1 MHDILLL
8 LPMIV
13 LLFKKQII
21 ERFENEKCDATERK
35 IELLEEKMKLE
46 TEKSITIPTK
56 DINDRIQILNEKI
69 KELDNQILLNKDNIE
84 KHSKY
89 YQEFEEDKEQRIID
103 LKLEKEKNNDIK
115 EEEKKTYFDFDKIN
129 KILKDNTIFNSI
141 IIGMIILIILIVFYL
156 FLTNLFEFSKKR
168 KLKIDKINVK
178 YDNILDEIKKSKVK
192 GSIKV
197 KKGSLFSF
205 LDDKK

>member
-8 LPMIV
+8 LPMVV
-13 LLFKKQII
+13 LLFKKQIV

-46 TEKSITIPTK
+46 TEKSITVPTK
-56 DINDRIQILNEKI
+56 DLNDRIQILNDKI

-84 KHSKY
+84 KQSKY
-89 YQEFEEDKEQRIID
+89 YDEFKADKEQRIID
-103 LKLEKEKNNDIK
+103 LKLEKEKNEK
-115 EEEKKTYFDFDKIN
+115 LEEEEKAYFDFDKIN

-141 IIGMIILIILIVFYL
+141 IIGMIVLIILIVFYL
-156 FLTNLFEFSKKR
+156 FLSNLFTFSKKR

-205 LDDKK
+205 LDDK

>member
-1 MHDILLL
+1 
-8 LPMIV
+8 MIV
-13 LLFKKQII
+13 LLFKKQSV

-46 TEKSITIPTK
+46 TEKSITVPTK
-56 DINDRIQILNEKI
+56 DLNDRIQVLNDKI

-84 KHSKY
+84 KQSKY
-89 YQEFEEDKEQRIID
+89 YDEFKEDKEQRIID
-103 LKLEKEKNNDIK
+103 LKLEKEKNEK
-115 EEEKKTYFDFDKIN
+115 QEEEEKAYFDFDKIN
-129 KILKDNTIFNSI
+129 KILKDNTIFNAI
-141 IIGMIILIILIVFYL
+141 IIGMIVLIILIVFYL
-156 FLTNLFEFSKKR
+156 FLSNLFTFSKKR

-192 GSIKV
+192 SSIKV

-205 LDDKK
+205 LDDK

>member
-8 LPMIV
+8 LPMVV
-13 LLFKKQII
+13 LLFKKQIV

-46 TEKSITIPTK
+46 TEKSITVPTK
-56 DINDRIQILNEKI
+56 DLNNRLQVLNDKI

-84 KHSKY
+84 KQTKY
-89 YQEFEEDKEQRIID
+89 YDEFKADKEQRIID
-103 LKLEKEKNNDIK
+103 LKLEKEKNEKI
-115 EEEKKTYFDFDKIN
+115 EEEERAYFDFDKIN
-129 KILKDNTIFNSI
+129 KILKDNTIFNAI
-141 IIGMIILIILIVFYL
+141 IIGMIVLIILIVFYL
-156 FLTNLFEFSKKR
+156 FLTNLFTFSKKR
-168 KLKIDKINVK
+168 KLKIDKINIK

-205 LDDKK
+205 LDDK

>member
-8 LPMIV
+8 LPMIA
-13 LLFKKQII
+13 LLFKKQIV

-56 DINDRIQILNEKI
+56 DLNDRIQILNDKI
-69 KELDNQILLNKDNIE
+69 KELDNQILINKDNID
-84 KHSKY
+84 KQSDY
-89 YQEFEEDKEQRIID
+89 YQEFQEDKEQRIID
-103 LKLEKEKNNDIK
+103 LKLEKEKNK
-115 EEEKKTYFDFDKIN
+115 ELEEEEKAYFDFDKIN
-129 KILKDNTIFNSI
+129 KILKDNTIFNAI
-141 IIGMIILIILIVFYL
+141 IIGMIVLIILIVFYL
-156 FLTNLFEFSKKR
+156 FLTNLFTFSKKR

-192 GSIKV
+192 GSIKF

-205 LDDKK
+205 LDQ

>member
-13 LLFKKQII
+13 LLFKKQIV

-46 TEKSITIPTK
+46 TEKSITAPTK
-56 DINDRIQILNEKI
+56 DLNDRIQLLNDKI
-69 KELDNQILLNKDNIE
+69 KELDNQILLNKGNIE
-84 KHSKY
+84 KQSKY
-89 YQEFEEDKEQRIID
+89 YDEFKSDKEQRIID
-103 LKLEKEKNNDIK
+103 LKVEKEKNEK
-115 EEEKKTYFDFDKIN
+115 LEEEEKAYFDFNKIN
-129 KILKDNTIFNSI
+129 KILKDNTIFNAI
-141 IIGMIILIILIVFYL
+141 IIGMIVLIILIVFYL
-156 FLTNLFEFSKKR
+156 FLSNLFTFSKKK

-178 YDNILDEIKKSKVK
+178 YDNILDEIKKSKIK
-192 GSIKV
+192 GSIKI

-205 LDDKK
+205 LDD

>member
-1 MHDILLL
+1 MYF
-8 LPMIV
+8 
-13 LLFKKQII
+13 FK
-21 ERFENEKCDATERK
+21 
-35 IELLEEKMKLE
+35 
-46 TEKSITIPTK
+46 
-56 DINDRIQILNEKI
+56 
-69 KELDNQILLNKDNIE
+69 
-84 KHSKY
+84 
-89 YQEFEEDKEQRIID
+89 
-103 LKLEKEKNNDIK
+103 
-115 EEEKKTYFDFDKIN
+115 
-129 KILKDNTIFNSI
+129 KDNTIFNSI

>member
-8 LPMIV
+8 LPMVV
-13 LLFKKQII
+13 LLFKKQIV

-46 TEKSITIPTK
+46 TEKSITVPTK
-56 DINDRIQILNEKI
+56 DLNDRLQVLNDKI

-84 KHSKY
+84 KQSKY
-89 YQEFEEDKEQRIID
+89 YDEFKEDKEQRIID
-103 LKLEKEKNNDIK
+103 LKLEKEKNEK
-115 EEEKKTYFDFDKIN
+115 LEEEEETAYFDFDKIN
-129 KILKDNTIFNSI
+129 KILKDNTIFNAI
-141 IIGMIILIILIVFYL
+141 IIGMIVLIILIVFYL
-156 FLTNLFEFSKKR
+156 FLTNLFTFSKKR

-192 GSIKV
+192 SSIKV

-205 LDDKK
+205 LDDK

>member
-13 LLFKKQII
+13 LLFKKQIV

-46 TEKSITIPTK
+46 TEKSITAPTK
-56 DINDRIQILNEKI
+56 DLNDRIQLLNDKI
-69 KELDNQILLNKDNIE
+69 KELDNQILLNKGNIE
-84 KHSKY
+84 KQSKY
-89 YQEFEEDKEQRIID
+89 YDEFKSDKEQRIID
-103 LKLEKEKNNDIK
+103 LKVEKEKNEK
-115 EEEKKTYFDFDKIN
+115 LEEEEKAYFDFNKIN
-129 KILKDNTIFNSI
+129 KILKDNTIFNAM
-141 IIGMIILIILIVFYL
+141 IIGMIVLIILIVFYL
-156 FLTNLFEFSKKR
+156 FLSNLFTFSKKK

-205 LDDKK
+205 LDAK

>member
-141 IIGMIILIILIVFYL
+141 IIGMII
-156 FLTNLFEFSKKR
+156 
-168 KLKIDKINVK
+168 
-178 YDNILDEIKKSKVK
+178 
-192 GSIKV
+192 
-197 KKGSLFSF
+197 
-205 LDDKK
+205 

>member
-13 LLFKKQII
+13 LLFKKQIV

-46 TEKSITIPTK
+46 TEKSITAPTK
-56 DINDRIQILNEKI
+56 DLNDRIQLLNDKI
-69 KELDNQILLNKDNIE
+69 KELDNQILLNKGNIE
-84 KHSKY
+84 KQSKY
-89 YQEFEEDKEQRIID
+89 YDEFKSDKEQRIID
-103 LKLEKEKNNDIK
+103 LKVEKEKNEK
-115 EEEKKTYFDFDKIN
+115 LEEEEKAYFDFNKIN
-129 KILKDNTIFNSI
+129 KILKDNTIFNAM
-141 IIGMIILIILIVFYL
+141 IIGMIVLIILIVFYL
-156 FLTNLFEFSKKR
+156 FLSNLFTFSKKK

-178 YDNILDEIKKSKVK
+178 YDNILDEIKKSKIK
-192 GSIKV
+192 GSIKI

-205 LDDKK
+205 LDD

>member
-13 LLFKKQII
+13 LLFKKQIV

-46 TEKSITIPTK
+46 TEKSITVPTK
-56 DINDRIQILNEKI
+56 DLNDRLQVLNDKI

-84 KHSKY
+84 KQSKY
-89 YQEFEEDKEQRIID
+89 YDEFKADKEQRIID
-103 LKLEKEKNNDIK
+103 LKLEKEKNEKIE
-115 EEEKKTYFDFDKIN
+115 EEEKAYFDFDKIN
-129 KILKDNTIFNSI
+129 KILKDNTIFNAI
-141 IIGMIILIILIVFYL
+141 IIGMIVLIILIVFYL
-156 FLTNLFEFSKKR
+156 FLTNLFTFSKKR
-168 KLKIDKINVK
+168 KLKIDKINIK

-205 LDDKK
+205 LDDK

>member
-8 LPMIV
+8 LPMIA
-13 LLFKKQII
+13 LLFKKQIV
-21 ERFENEKCDATERK
+21 ERFENETCDATERK

-56 DINDRIQILNEKI
+56 DINDRIQILNDKI
-69 KELDNQILLNKDNIE
+69 KELDNQILMNKDNID
-84 KHSKY
+84 KQSNY
-89 YQEFEEDKEQRIID
+89 YQEFQEDKEQRIID
-103 LKLEKEKNNDIK
+103 LKLEKEKNEGLE
-115 EEEKKTYFDFDKIN
+115 EEEKAYFDFDKIN
-129 KILKDNTIFNSI
+129 KILKDNTIFNAI
-141 IIGMIILIILIVFYL
+141 IIGMIVLIILIVFYL
-156 FLTNLFEFSKKR
+156 FLSNIFTFSKKR

-178 YDNILDEIKKSKVK
+178 YDNILDEIKKTKVK

>member
-8 LPMIV
+8 LPMIA
-13 LLFKKQII
+13 LLFKKQIV

-56 DINDRIQILNEKI
+56 DLNDRIQILNDKI
-69 KELDNQILLNKDNIE
+69 KELDNQILINKDNID
-84 KHSKY
+84 KQSDY
-89 YQEFEEDKEQRIID
+89 YQEFQEDKEQRIID
-103 LKLEKEKNNDIK
+103 LKLEKEKNK
-115 EEEKKTYFDFDKIN
+115 ELEEEEKAYFDFDKIN
-129 KILKDNTIFNSI
+129 KILKDNTIFNAI

-156 FLTNLFEFSKKR
+156 FLSNIFTFSKKR

-178 YDNILDEIKKSKVK
+178 YDNILDEIKKTKVK
-192 GSIKV
+192 GSMKV

-205 LDDKK
+205 LD